1 VTLRQFATR
10 ARPGSALWCDRRQRR
25 FAALHFA
32 AQTGDAE
39 LVAALLAARAD
50 VHSKDVSGYERRTP
64 RCNAGQLQRRANA
77 PQRGPSGA

>member
-1 VTLRQFATR
+1 LV
-10 ARPGSALWCDRRQRR
+10 RRRRR

-50 VHSKDVSGYERRTP
+50 VHSKDVSGYKQRTP

-77 PQRGPSGA
+77 PQRGSSGA